1 MNRDEELLLEAFS
14 LLYQVYR
21 EQKSG
26 RKYFQP
32 VSIYPVLAKIQRRL
46 DKPVEQKVRDDWR
59 RYTMELY
66 AEDFSPASVK
76 EKVNSSWT

>member
-1 MNRDEELLLEAFS
+1 MTEDEELLLDAFR

-21 EQKSG
+21 EQESG

-46 DKPVEQKVRDDWR
+46 DKPVEQKVLADWR

-76 EKVNSSWT
+76 EKVNSPWT